1 MIRILHPRIAAVVSA
16 VMVVLTGSVSHGEGT
31 MSKNFK
37 RSRPSVP
44 PVFTT
49 RSGSRYVRSIDV
61 IRSIAGRKELDR
73 QLQNTPANGNSVK
86 DTKKENKK

>member
-16 VMVVLTGSVSHGEGT
+16 AMVVLTGSVAHGEGT

-37 RSRPSVP
+37 RSRPDVP

-61 IRSIAGRKELDR
+61 IRSVAGRKELDR
-73 QLQNTPANGNSVK
+73 QLQNTPKNCNSL
-86 DTKKENKK
+86 KKTEDKK

>member
-1 MIRILHPRIAAVVSA
+1 MAKKLHPKIAALVSA
-16 VMVVLTGSVSHGEGT
+16 LLVVLTGNAAHGEGT

-37 RSRPSVP
+37 RSRPDVP

-73 QLQNTPANGNSVK
+73 QLQNTPTNGSQQIA
-86 DTKKENKK
+86 TKKEDKK